1 MACPT
6 CSRSGRGCSSTPT
19 SPCTSPA
26 SPRASGSA
34 STPRRRSPS
43 AGSGWRHRSCS
54 TATVWWGAAPS
65 RSTFRHGID
74 TFPAVQVVIAPAERS
89 VVTLSAELQHAH
101 RVRGLIDE
109 LLGDPRQ
116 LGPDYQ
122 PIVRLADGLVVAY
135 KATGRGRP
143 GTELADTLSLLAQA
157 QSLGLVERIDW
168 AFRALAFE
176 DCLAAGD
183 LELHLTPEPETFATL
198 CPPRHAALFA
208 RARRDLR
215 VAAEVHADAF
225 ADAARLQRGLDEI
238 RGWGWRVVLADL
250 ADEAA
255 GATAIASVS
264 PDIVQVDLSSP
275 GRSA

>member
-1 MACPT
+1 M
-6 CSRSGRGCSSTPT
+6 
-19 SPCTSPA
+19 
-26 SPRASGSA
+26 
-34 STPRRRSPS
+34 
-43 AGSGWRHRSCS
+43 
-54 TATVWWGAAPS
+54 
-65 RSTFRHGID
+65 
-74 TFPAVQVVIAPAERS
+74 
-89 VVTLSAELQHAH
+89 TLSAELQHAH

-176 DCLAAGD
+176 DCLTAGD

-275 GRSA
+275 GRCAVAPSAAVEAWVDAARGAGAELMALGVDSPAARATATALGATTARGALLGSPGPLPR